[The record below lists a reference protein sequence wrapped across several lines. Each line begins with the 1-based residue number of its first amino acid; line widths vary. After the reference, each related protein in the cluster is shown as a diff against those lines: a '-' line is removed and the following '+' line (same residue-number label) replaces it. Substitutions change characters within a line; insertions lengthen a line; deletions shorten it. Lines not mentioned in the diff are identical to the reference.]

1 MKNFESTIQSR
12 LEYLEEFTR
21 HLTCNVS
28 TTPFVPGGATN
39 GRAVCDV
46 SAAWMASSLE
56 NAMKRIPDS
65 SVTVPGFRAGKAPLE
80 LMRRRKAGQAHQL
93 MMDWVLQDITE
104 VLDAHVDFQLLSEVT
119 LEVSEPWTSGKRLT
133 VEAAFFACPYPAIT
147 LDEIVSAIA
156 AKGLREGIWL
166 GFDIEA
172 FLWLE
177 RALSDV
183 ITSDLSDDLRLE
195 IIRVNQGKSSEVEG
209 EYQPEEWDGARVSF
223 SLLFLT
229 KRLIITPTESE
240 FEAAL
245 AEIAL
250 KEGQSVLDIHNQ
262 LIEEAGVES
271 FWFHLRVQKALSE
284 IAGRIR
290 PLIDSRR

>member
-1 MKNFESTIQSR
+1 MNNFESTIQSR
-12 LEYLEEFTR
+12 LQYLEDFTR

-28 TTPFVPGGATN
+28 TTPFVLGGAPN

-46 SAAWMASSLE
+46 SAAWMETSLE

-104 VLDAHVDFQLLSEVT
+104 VLDAHIDFQLLSEVS
-119 LEVSEPWTSGKRLT
+119 LEVAEPWRSGDRLT
-133 VEAAFFACPYPAIT
+133 VEATFFACPYPAIT

-156 AKGLREGIWL
+156 AKGVREGISL
-166 GFDIEA
+166 GFDNDA

-183 ITSDLSDDLRLE
+183 ITADLSDDLRRE
-195 IIRVNQGKSSEVEG
+195 IIRVNQGKSSEVE
-209 EYQPEEWDGARVSF
+209 YQPEEWDTARVSF

-229 KRLIITPTESE
+229 KRLILTPTESE

-250 KEGQSVLDIHNQ
+250 KEGQSVLDVNNQ
-262 LIEEAGVES
+262 LVEEAGVES
-271 FWFHLRVQKALSE
+271 FWFHLRVQKTLSE
-284 IAGRIR
+284 IAGRVR
-290 PLIDSRR
+290 PLIDSRSQ

>member
-156 AKGLREGIWL
+156 AKGLREGISL
-166 GFDIEA
+166 GF
-172 FLWLE
+172 E
-177 RALSDV
+177 RGVSLARKSTQRCNKSNLVPHFCINGRSPNRKLAVGQGTHPMLTMRDSPNKELCLVMPTRILLGLRGDTSKVSD
-183 ITSDLSDDLRLE
+183 
-195 IIRVNQGKSSEVEG
+195 
-209 EYQPEEWDGARVSF
+209 YY
-223 SLLFLT
+223 
-229 KRLIITPTESE
+229 
-240 FEAAL
+240 
-245 AEIAL
+245 
-250 KEGQSVLDIHNQ
+250 
-262 LIEEAGVES
+262 
-271 FWFHLRVQKALSE
+271 
-284 IAGRIR
+284 
-290 PLIDSRR
+290 